1 MAVISQIKGTD
12 NVTYNVR
19 DDVSIW
25 GGRNYATLNFTG
37 DSSKTGTLGLT
48 DIDKIDT
55 SLSFRGRPVIKRYRT
70 EQTADSWREFQIW
83 VNNISPSDA
92 YWTLSC

>member
-19 DDVSIW
+19 DDVNIW

-37 DSSKTGTLGLT
+37 DSSKTGTLGLRY
-48 DIDKIDT
+48 IDTIDT
-55 SLSFRGRPVIKRYRT
+55 SLSFKGRPVIKRYRT
-70 EQTADSWREFQIW
+70 GRTTDNWQEFKIW
-83 VNNISPSDA
+83 VNNISPADMDE
-92 YWTLSC
+92 Y